1 MLKQREL
8 TEEGGFTTPPEEN
21 SRWIYLGNFFPYKDS
36 DRQVPTFAVDV
47 TGLQKFTPE
56 GDGSKKEELSELIMM
71 PSNEIMV
78 TEETLALAAFLRL
91 FNYFYLKSTGHV

>member
-1 MLKQREL
+1 
-8 TEEGGFTTPPEEN
+8 
-21 SRWIYLGNFFPYKDS
+21 
-36 DRQVPTFAVDV
+36 
-47 TGLQKFTPE
+47 
-56 GDGSKKEELSELIMM
+56 M